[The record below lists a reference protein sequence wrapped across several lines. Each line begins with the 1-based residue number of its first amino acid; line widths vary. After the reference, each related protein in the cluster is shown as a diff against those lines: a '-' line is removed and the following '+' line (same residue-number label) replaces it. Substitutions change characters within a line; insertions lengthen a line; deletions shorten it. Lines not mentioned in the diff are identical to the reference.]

1 MENLKNMMNKNR
13 KRCAMEIKLWKKPK
27 NCTIVEGFPG
37 FGLVGTIASEFLIE
51 HLSTEQIGKILFD
64 EMPAIVAI
72 HENKLVEPLGV
83 FYNQKY
89 NIVILHAITTPIH
102 NEWNMAEAIGR
113 LASDLNAKEIIS
125 LEGVGSREESEDNK
139 VFFYASDDKNAG
151 LFEKAGIEALKEGII
166 IGVTGAV
173 LLRVEKT
180 PISCIFAETHSN
192 LPDSKAAAKIIE
204 ALDKYIGMDL
214 DYKPLLKQAEKF
226 EQKLKMLL
234 QKSQEAQE
242 ISDKKKLSYFG

>member
-1 MENLKNMMNKNR
+1 MEV
-13 KRCAMEIKLWKKPK
+13 KLWKKPK
-27 NCTIVEGFPG
+27 NCIVIEGFPG

-64 EMPAIVAI
+64 DMPAMVAI
-72 HENKLVEPLGV
+72 HENKIVEPLGI
-83 FYNQKY
+83 FYNAKY
-89 NIVILHAITTPIH
+89 NVVILHAITAAAH
-102 NEWNMAEAIGR
+102 YEWEMANVVSK

-125 LEGVGSREESEDNK
+125 LEGVGSGEQSEGNK
-139 VFFYASDDKNAG
+139 VFYYTNNEKNSKI
-151 LFEKAGIEALKEGII
+151 FEKAGIESLKEGII

-180 PISCIFAETHSN
+180 PVSCLFAETHSN

-204 ALDKYIGMDL
+204 ALDKYIGMEI
-214 DYKPLLKQAEKF
+214 DYKPLLEQAQKF
-226 EQKLKMLL
+226 EEKLKLIL

>member
-1 MENLKNMMNKNR
+1 
-13 KRCAMEIKLWKKPK
+13 MEIKLWKKPK
-27 NCTIVEGFPG
+27 NCAIIEGFPG

-51 HLSTEQIGKILFD
+51 HLKTEQIGKILFND
-64 EMPAIVAI
+64 MPAMVAI
-72 HENKLVEPLGV
+72 HDNKLVEPLGV
-83 FYNQKY
+83 FYNAKY
-89 NIVILHAITTPIH
+89 NLVILHAITAATH
-102 NEWNMAEAIGR
+102 YEWEMAETVAK
-113 LASDLNAKEIIS
+113 LALQLEAKEIVS
-125 LEGVGSREESEDNK
+125 LEGVGSGEDSEGDRI
-139 VFFYASDDKNAG
+139 FYYSNNEKSTK
-151 LFEKAGIEALKEGII
+151 LFEKIGIEALKEGII

-192 LPDSKAAAKIIE
+192 LPDSKAAAKIVE

-214 DYKPLLKQAEKF
+214 DYKPLLEQAEKF
-226 EQKLKMLL
+226 EQKLKTIM